1 MALYLK
7 KIEQNELKIAQ
18 LTKMIKSSKAKRKK
32 LMDENARLSYLSIT
46 EEYKCDGRELLE
58 ILAREHEQSAKLEAS
73 DLTDND
79 INELANSDEDK
90 NSVNGNK
97 VDNNSIADDSSD
109 ADNYTGTFF
118 S

>member
-1 MALYLK
+1 MALYLE
-7 KIEQNELKIAQ
+7 KIEQNELKIAK
-18 LTKMIKSSKAKRKK
+18 LTKTIESSKAKRKK

-58 ILAREHEQSAKLEAS
+58 ILAREHEQSAKLKAS
-73 DLTDND
+73 GLTDKD
-79 INELANSDEDK
+79 IDELTDSADSK
-90 NSVNGNK
+90 NRMNGSS
-97 VDNNSIADDSSD
+97 VDNNSVVDNSTN

>member
-18 LTKMIKSSKAKRKK
+18 LTKTIELSKAKRKK

-46 EEYKCDGRELLE
+46 EEYKCEGRELLE
-58 ILAREHEQSAKLEAS
+58 ILAREHEQSAKLKAS
-73 DLTDND
+73 SLTDRD
-79 INELANSDEDK
+79 IDELVDSADKGNS
-90 NSVNGNK
+90 
-97 VDNNSIADDSSD
+97 VDNNSVVDDSTD